1 MFNISTPRY
10 FSDSAST
17 SLASSWGV
25 HGQGPVVGLA
35 QRAPLR
41 FGRCEVRVGSREVWV
56 DGQLR
61 ALQPRPF
68 DLLVCLIDSRD
79 RVRTTDELLDEIWRH
94 EIVQPGS
101 LAAAVMRIRQ
111 ALCEGEPGIGQVIR
125 TYPRVGYR
133 FVAQLEGDTP
143 R

>member
-1 MFNISTPRY
+1 MYIHPSPRDR
-10 FSDSAST
+10 SDA
-17 SLASSWGV
+17 AAWGV
-25 HGQGPVVGLA
+25 RDEGSVI
-35 QRAPLR
+35 APALPSVLR
-41 FGRCEVRVGSREVWV
+41 FGRCEVRTASREVLV

-68 DLLVCLIDSRD
+68 DLLVILIESRA
-79 RVRTTDELLDEIWRH
+79 RVRTTNELLDEVWGH
-94 EIVQPGS
+94 QIVQPGS

-111 ALCEGEPGIGQVIR
+111 ALREGEPGIGQVIR

-133 FVAQLEGDTP
+133 FVALLDGEVA

>member
-1 MFNISTPRY
+1 MYSISTPRY

-17 SLASSWGV
+17 PLASSWGV
-25 HGQGPVVGLA
+25 HGQGSVAGLA
-35 QRAPLR
+35 HRPPLR
-41 FGRCEVRVGSREVWV
+41 FGRCEVRVGSREVLV

-79 RVRTTDELLDEIWRH
+79 RVRTTDGLLDEIWRH

-111 ALCEGEPGIGQVIR
+111 ALREGEPGIGQIIR

-133 FVAQLEGDTP
+133 FVAVLDGEAP